1 MSNISLQGYSAKN
14 ISIYCLKKAQKV
26 LHIEWY
32 QTLSSLIQHST
43 LEVSREEGSLELK
56 SSLLVGEFHTLKRI
70 GHALTSLNNILLTV
84 YTEFDES
91 MRFTLRWCAE
101 VVDVQK
107 GLELSQFNL
116 VVRELRTVTV
126 VKI

>member
-1 MSNISLQGYSAKN
+1 M
-14 ISIYCLKKAQKV
+14 
-26 LHIEWY
+26 
-32 QTLSSLIQHST
+32 IQHST